1 VVLRDVGD
9 ERDRAILED
18 TYCAQRGEGDNLVNW
33 PHCDKESA
41 RREVKRRRTVF
52 DVAPLLEMPSH
63 DLFRLGPR
71 TGFLDAPD
79 VERAV
84 LSSESADAAHVIAI
98 VGKLVAREAVLARI
112 GQRAFRIRERMQV
125 LALPAVGTTSA
136 GKEETAVA
144 YAGRVCAR
152 QAGVFLDV
160 APRLGFRLAAE
171 IQHHKRE
178 GKRHGQKNTYLE

>member
-1 VVLRDVGD
+1 M
-9 ERDRAILED
+9 
-18 TYCAQRGEGDNLVNW
+18 
-33 PHCDKESA
+33 
-41 RREVKRRRTVF
+41 F
-52 DVAPLLEMPSH
+52 DVAPLLEMSPH

-71 TGFLDAPD
+71 AGLLDAPD

-84 LSSESADAAHVIAI
+84 LSGESADAAHVVAI
-98 VGKLVAREAVLARI
+98 VGKLVARETVLARI

-125 LALPAVGTTSA
+125 LALPAVGTASA

-152 QAGVFLDV
+152 QAGVFLDA

-171 IQHHKRE
+171 NFSTTNAKATAKGIRTWSSCPPCHPLP
-178 GKRHGQKNTYLE
+178 TYCTICLSLLCEHRC